1 MAICT
6 FLSHRSPFSKFS
18 RTVSH
23 TGQKPLLQVLPASG
37 VADGP
42 DSRQQMRA
50 EKLGQPNS
58 RLSGNQKDET
68 LSFGS
73 LCYWHC
79 PWSLIIHLWSLI
91 LDWSLIIHLWSFI
104 LNLWSMILDPW
115 SLILD
120 PWSMILDSWSL
131 ILICNMEIVLSQSHC
146 STTVLFY

>member
-6 FLSHRSPFSKFS
+6 FLSYRSPFSKFS

-42 DSRQQMRA
+42 YSRQQMRA

-73 LCYWHC
+73 LFYWHC
-79 PWSLIIHLWSLI
+79 P
-91 LDWSLIIHLWSFI
+91 WSLIIHLWSFI

-146 STTVLFY
+146 STTVLFYIFRQTPNPMMKRS

>member
-37 VADGP
+37 VAEDGP

-73 LCYWHC
+73 L
-79 PWSLIIHLWSLI
+79 
-91 LDWSLIIHLWSFI
+91 
-104 LNLWSMILDPW
+104 
-115 SLILD
+115 
-120 PWSMILDSWSL
+120 
-131 ILICNMEIVLSQSHC
+131 
-146 STTVLFY
+146 FY